1 MGTTRLR
8 ENAAMYATRDEAKI
22 REMLESMHRAHHQ
35 KDASAI
41 TAPYAAD
48 AEVFNLAP
56 PLTHHG
62 RDRAEVQ
69 AWRDNWATA
78 IEISARDME
87 ITVTGDF
94 AFAHGFLHML
104 GTKKGA
110 ELPVD
115 FWMRETLCLE
125 RRRGSWV
132 IVHEHTSVPFYM
144 DASTRPAFDLKPVSL
159 LGSLSP
165 DR

>member
-1 MGTTRLR
+1 MATTILR

-22 REMLESMHRAHHQ
+22 REMLESMHRAHQ
-35 KDASAI
+35 RKDADAI
-41 TAPYAAD
+41 TAPYAPD

-62 RDRAEVQ
+62 RDREETRASL
-69 AWRDNWATA
+69 DTWATP
-78 IEISARDME
+78 IEISARDLE

-94 AFAHGFLHML
+94 AFAHGFLHMH

-110 ELPVD
+110 EQAVD

-125 RRRGSWV
+125 RRRGAWQ

-144 DASTRPAFDLKPVSL
+144 DAGTRPAFDLKPESL
-159 LGSLSP
+159 DGTAG
-165 DR
+165 